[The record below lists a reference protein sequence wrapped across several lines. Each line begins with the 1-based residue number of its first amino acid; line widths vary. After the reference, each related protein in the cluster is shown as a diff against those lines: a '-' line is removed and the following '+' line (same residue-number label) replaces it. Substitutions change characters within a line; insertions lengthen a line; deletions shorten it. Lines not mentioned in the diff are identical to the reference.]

1 VLTVTAVV
9 TLLFFVGLSPVVDI
23 ADAAAAS
30 LLQR

>member
-1 VLTVTAVV
+1 VV